1 MRNRTGNR
9 MAMDKPV
16 IPLKTPPA
24 PPTGQL
30 RVALLAY
37 HACPLAPPG
46 QGKAGGMNVHVR
58 ELARALAGRGATV
71 DVFTRAHSSADSDGD
86 SNSDGPR
93 IAPGVSVV
101 HIPAG
106 PPDAPLDEQFAY
118 LPDFVAGMH
127 AYRRAQG
134 ADYRAVHS
142 HYWLSGVAGRRFAD
156 DIGAPHL
163 VTFHTL
169 SRIKMQSRS
178 GEQEPAVRQQSEA
191 AVIAAAD
198 RIIAFS
204 AHERDAIA
212 RLYDGDPARI
222 ALVPCGVDLS
232 RFRPLGRAA
241 ARSELGLN
249 GHQVLL
255 YVGRIEALKG
265 VDLLI
270 RTASHME
277 TDAGLQVL
285 VIGAD
290 ADGSGEVAR
299 LRQMARELNVGDAV
313 AFLGRVPQERLAWY
327 YSAADVCVVPS
338 FYESFG
344 LAALESMACGT
355 PVVASRVGGLPT
367 IIQHG
372 RTGYLKS
379 WRCPEAFAHSL
390 EIILANRSLQDS
402 MGRAARR
409 RAESLSWDEVAG
421 RLLTLYWARHNDGDG
436 RPASGNGSGSEANP
450 MAAAS

>member
-1 MRNRTGNR
+1 
-9 MAMDKPV
+9 MADLNPHC
-16 IPLKTPPA
+16 TP
-24 PPTGQL
+24 
-30 RVALLAY
+30 RVALLSY

-58 ELARALAGRGATV
+58 ELARALAGRGVTV
-71 DVFTRAHSSADSDGD
+71 DIFTRAHADAGGD
-86 SNSDGPR
+86 
-93 IAPGVSVV
+93 APGIAAGVNVA
-101 HIPAG
+101 HLPAG
-106 PPDAPLDEQFAY
+106 PPAAPLPEQFAY
-118 LPDFVAGMH
+118 LADFVAGMH
-127 AYRRAQG
+127 AYRRREKAR
-134 ADYRAVHS
+134 YHAVHS
-142 HYWLSGVAGRRFAD
+142 HYWLSGRAGGQFAA

-169 SRIKMQSRS
+169 ARIKMQSRP

-191 AVIAAAD
+191 EIIAGAD
-198 RIIAFS
+198 RIVAFS
-204 AHERDAIA
+204 PHERDAMV
-212 RLYDGDPARI
+212 RLYHADPNRV

-241 ARSELGLN
+241 ARAELGLN
-249 GHQVLL
+249 GHKVLL

-270 RTASHME
+270 NSVAHLE
-277 TDAGLQVL
+277 AAGEVQAL
-285 VIGAD
+285 VVGAD
-290 ADGSGEVAR
+290 AGGSGEVAR
-299 LRQMARELNVGDAV
+299 LRQMADDLNLGDAV
-313 AFLGRVPQERLAWY
+313 EFVGRVSQERLAWY

-344 LAALESMACGT
+344 LSALESMACGT

-367 IIQHG
+367 IVQHG

-390 EIILANRSLQDS
+390 EMIMANRSLQES

-409 RAESLSWDEVAG
+409 RAESLSWDGVAG
-421 RLLTLYWARHNDGDG
+421 RLLALYDAL
-436 RPASGNGSGSEANP
+436 
-450 MAAAS
+450 AAAP